1 MGIVS
6 PAGAC
11 TGITPQKQRDGAIV
25 AHAPSNGRKSV
36 MNSMYVVHPRNQ
48 ELQSLPHGDGRDHV
62 QEQARV
68 RGSGGRTEGIHGG
81 RNQRERSFRRT
92 LLLSRLWQ
100 IPALRRFP
108 ERQVPGR
115 LPGGIYVLAECG
127 TLDEVKRGTGESPR
141 HPYRPPFVHRAL
153 AVHRALGQTNGGIGN
168 RERADTLR

>member
-1 MGIVS
+1 MGGKRHEQHVCSGS
-6 PAGAC
+6 PEPG
-11 TGITPQKQRDGAIV
+11 TPV
-25 AHAPSNGRKSV
+25 TH
-36 MNSMYVVHPRNQ
+36 
-48 ELQSLPHGDGRDHV
+48 PHGDGRDQV

-115 LPGGIYVLAECG
+115 LPGGILRPGGMRHPGRGE
-127 TLDEVKRGTGESPR
+127 RGTGESPR

-153 AVHRALGQTNGGIGN
+153 AVHRALGQTNGIGN
-168 RERADTLR
+168 RERADALLR